1 MVQWK
6 MASPNTS
13 YPFKY
18 YAIFHWTMM
27 MEEPGCIPSMTL
39 PHGFAPVST
48 RGLCARDLP
57 GFAGHGHLPWL
68 AGSIGRCVRKNTR
81 GGHKNSRWATQKNIL
96 VGCLGYMSGMKLL
109 PSLCENYFINHEIRI
124 PSLNNQFFYGS
135 SIRRFFFRVSD
146 GGMGSFA
153 WIYVFSCLPC

>member
-1 MVQWK
+1 

-27 MEEPGCIPSMTL
+27 MGEPGCIPSMTL
-39 PHGFAPVST
+39 PLGFPWYLLRSLRTWPARICRT
-48 RGLCARDLP
+48 RPSAL
-57 GFAGHGHLPWL
+57 
-68 AGSIGRCVRKNTR
+68 IGRFHRQVWKKKNGEPTKISDEQR
-81 GGHKNSRWATQKNIL
+81 KNIL
-96 VGCLGYMSGMKLL
+96 VGWLFRVYVGMKLL
-109 PSLCENYFINHEIRI
+109 PSYICENYFINHEIRI

-135 SIRRFFFRVSD
+135 SIRHFFFRGSD

-153 WIYVFSCLPC
+153 WIYVFSRLPC